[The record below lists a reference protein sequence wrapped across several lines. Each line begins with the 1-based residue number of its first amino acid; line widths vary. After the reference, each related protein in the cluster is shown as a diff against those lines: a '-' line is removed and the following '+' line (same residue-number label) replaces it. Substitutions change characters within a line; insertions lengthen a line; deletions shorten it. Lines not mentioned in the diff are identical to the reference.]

1 MTLIHRIL
9 IPIMVLALAYTDMQ
23 AKTRT
28 VVVADSATHKPLA
41 GASVFDSRGS
51 FIGIT
56 DAKGRTPHI
65 SAGVHPI
72 TIRFLGFREKVVADT
87 ATDSIFL
94 QETFSE
100 LPEVV
105 VESRR
110 HKVFHMLA
118 YVREYSTLST
128 YTDTVFLFR
137 EKTVD
142 YMLSPDRRVKFK
154 GWESPRVLSCRSYYR
169 FTNAEGLDSV
179 SDVSNHHF
187 SWSDWMGVAPS
198 TRLPQS
204 LVAPETATDTLRGK
218 YSPSEIWTK
227 NRSRVTVDVNVLA
240 DTVGRKW
247 VPNLSVF
254 FRNGLDF
261 ENFRVRF
268 NYDNIDGDS
277 LAPVDLT
284 GYTYTIES
292 NGRGHNMFMFNR
304 VDEPFFVSTYA
315 EVYIMDK
322 EYITVKEARKWEK
335 RKFLT
340 DEIGIYEPLEAPEL
354 QPAVCELVD
363 RVARIDKDRV
373 RLDIAPD
380 ERLVSHF
387 DPRRNFKIGRRALG
401 MLKQLTGITLYK
413 SHRNFNNRW
422 DTFRR
427 DRARHNTAPP
437 TPAEPED

>member
-1 MTLIHRIL
+1 MTITRLMAAVAGAL
-9 IPIMVLALAYTDMQ
+9 LAVGSAM
-23 AKTRT
+23 ARN
-28 VVVADSATHKPLA
+28 VVVADSLSRLPLG
-41 GASVFDSRGS
+41 GASVFDRRGNAV
-51 FIGIT
+51 GMT
-56 DAKGRTPHI
+56 NGR
-65 SAGVHPI
+65 GVIPYVAPEGYPI
-72 TIRFLGFREKVVADT
+72 TVRYLGFGEKTVAAESADTIFLGESA
-87 ATDSIFL
+87 A
-94 QETFSE
+94 E

-105 VESRR
+105 IETRQ
-110 HKVFHMLA
+110 HKVLHMLA

-218 YSPSEIWTK
+218 YSSSEIWTK

-363 RVARIDKDRV
+363 RVGRIDKDRV
-373 RLDIAPD
+373 RVDIAPD
-380 ERLVSHF
+380 ERLVSRF

-437 TPAEPED
+437 TPANQKTD